1 MTNSEDNDC
10 IYEINVNVLIKVQ
23 NGNYEFQVIND
34 GKNNSVIKKINKEI
48 SIVKEIKNLYN
59 IHALDK
65 DNNNI
70 KILIDKLSKKFNEEK
85 INDIKNKVDE
95 VKYIYDIKLNEMDT
109 LLIKEK
115 DKTEILKNKLYTI
128 TDDNEKQLNEFKE
141 KYKKDM
147 EELYE
152 EKLKNK
158 EELYEEKLKNN
169 ILFNNFVDET
179 NNNYI
184 TIAGLLTKTNISK
197 GKYGEDMVYNTLKN
211 AFGRFTKI
219 DKVNGE
225 KNCGDIYI
233 EHDRVNAVIE
243 VKNHDNTIS
252 SNVIEKFIS
261 KDIYN
266 ENYNSGIFISLKS
279 NYNEKSNIK
288 HFDIKYI
295 DNKPIIFLCN
305 VENQIEDI
313 NSAVIVLNNLLKLN
327 DEYKIS
333 DIQSY
338 ITKFKR
344 DYIDYTEFKKD
355 INNMI
360 NILKNLYERFIK
372 KQEEIKLF
380 NVIEENIDN
389 KCPYTNCSKS
399 YKHKNQHYYKH
410 IKECKYKEV

>member
-380 NVIEENIDN
+380 NVIEEKERV
-389 KCPYTNCSKS
+389 KCPHTNCSKT
-399 YKHKNQHYYKH
+399 YKSQNGTYYNH

>member
-147 EELYE
+147 
-152 EKLKNK
+152 

>member
-34 GKNNSVIKKINKEI
+34 DKNNSVIKKINKEI

-109 LLIKEK
+109 LLIK
-115 DKTEILKNKLYTI
+115 
-128 TDDNEKQLNEFKE
+128 
-141 KYKKDM
+141 
-147 EELYE
+147 

-380 NVIEENIDN
+380 NVIEEKERV
-389 KCPYTNCSKS
+389 KCPHINCSKT
-399 YKHKNQHYYKH
+399 YKSQNGTYYNH

>member
-34 GKNNSVIKKINKEI
+34 DKNNSVIKKINKEI

-147 EELYE
+147 
-152 EKLKNK
+152 

>member
-34 GKNNSVIKKINKEI
+34 DKNNSVIKKINKEI